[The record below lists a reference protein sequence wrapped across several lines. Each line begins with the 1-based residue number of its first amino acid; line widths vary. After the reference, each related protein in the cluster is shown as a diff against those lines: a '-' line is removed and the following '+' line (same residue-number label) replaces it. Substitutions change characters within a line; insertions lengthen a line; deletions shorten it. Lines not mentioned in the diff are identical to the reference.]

1 MINSKFLVL
10 FVFITPF
17 LFSNDAKESCDFL
30 EKKLTFSSF
39 DSFQFNKGQLNL
51 LPKSTTNAIV
61 YHDFYTLS
69 YDEKYEQSEWV
80 AYELKKEQVVNAN
93 FKRPFFIQDKKVKT
107 GSADWR
113 NYKNSGY
120 DKGHLCPAADRE
132 FSKGAYEATFLT
144 SNIAPQTH
152 EFNSGIWNRLE
163 EKIRYWAVKYNGL
176 YVVTA
181 GVLQPNLKTI
191 GKEKVAVPN
200 YFYKIVLD
208 EYQGKYRMIAFLI
221 PNDESKRPLYEFVV
235 SVDKIEQLTGIDFFY
250 QLPDVVEN
258 QLEKSSN
265 YKDWSF
271 N

>member
-10 FVFITPF
+10 FVFITSF
-17 LFSNDAKESCDFL
+17 LFNAKESCDFL

>member
-1 MINSKFLVL
+1 MTHVNFFVL
-10 FVFITPF
+10 LVFISSF
-17 LFSNDAKESCDFL
+17 LAINV
-30 EKKLTFSSF
+30 EKKTCLDVQPSKIASF
-39 DSFQFNKGQLNL
+39 VDSFQPNKTQLNF
-51 LPKSTTNAIV
+51 LPKSTTKAV
-61 YHDFYTLS
+61 VFHDFYALS
-69 YDEKYEQSEWV
+69 YNEKYEQAEWV

-93 FKRPFFIQDKKVKT
+93 FKRPYFVQDNKVST
-107 GSADWR
+107 NSADWR
-113 NYKNSGY
+113 NYKRSGY

-132 FSKGAYEATFLT
+132 FNRKAYESTFLT
-144 SNIAPQTH
+144 SNISPQKH

-163 EKIRYWAVKYNGL
+163 EKIRYWAIKYDGI

-181 GVLQPNLKTI
+181 GVLSSNLKTI
-191 GKEKVAVPN
+191 GEEKVAVPN

-208 EYQGKYRMIAFLI
+208 ENHGKYRMIAFLM
-221 PNDESKRPLYEFVV
+221 PNDPSNRPLYEFVV

-250 QLPDVVEN
+250 QLPDVLEN